1 MGRQR
6 AKGKK
11 RNVKAWELL
20 AGACALVCLLCFLI
34 LPLAVESDQKR
45 DESAANSENAKVS
58 ENTKVS
64 ENAKV
69 NDGLTNIA
77 GWHEAEPGYQYS
89 FPRDHASHEPYAI
102 EWWYYTGNVATSE
115 GRRFGY
121 QLTFFR
127 VGVSREPVNPSR
139 WALRNLY
146 MAHFAISD
154 IEQKSFHSSERLNR
168 AGVGWAGAEELNY
181 RVWNEDWEARLDGR
195 EHILAARDGDYQL
208 ALKLSPLKP
217 EVIHGQ
223 NGISQKGPSEGNAS
237 HYYSLTRLQTTGR
250 LIVGGQEF
258 EVEGLSWMDHEF
270 GTSFLEEEQVGWDW
284 FSIQLDDGRDLMLFE
299 IRRRDG
305 TIDPRSSATMIE
317 ADGSASHIPFG
328 ELSLTSSETW
338 RSSESSATYPLAWM
352 IDLPG
357 YGMRLNVKAAFDAQ
371 ELRTTDSTGVTY
383 WEGSVTVDGVAGD
396 KRVQGRGYLEM
407 TGYTGQS
414 MGAILH

>member
-1 MGRQR
+1 MC
-6 AKGKK
+6 
-11 RNVKAWELL
+11 VS
-20 AGACALVCLLCFLI
+20 CFLI
-34 LPLAVESDQKR
+34 PSLALVSDQVAGKFKP
-45 DESAANSENAKVS
+45 AVVS
-58 ENTKVS
+58 ETAQAGG
-64 ENAKV
+64 E
-69 NDGLTNIA
+69 LTDSA
-77 GWHEAEPGYQYS
+77 GWREAEPGYLYS

-102 EWWYYTGNVATSE
+102 EWWYYTGNLATSE

-127 VGVSREPVNPSR
+127 VGVTRDPLNASR

-154 IEQKSFHSSERLNR
+154 IEQESFHSSERLNR
-168 AGVGWAGAEELNY
+168 AGVGWAGAEPATY

-195 EHILAARDGDYQL
+195 DHLLTARDGDNQL
-208 ALKLSPLKP
+208 TLRLAPLKP

-223 NGISQKGPSEGNAS
+223 DGISRKGPSEGNAS

-250 LIVGGQEF
+250 VVVGGREF
-258 EVEGLSWMDHEF
+258 EVEGSSWMDHEF

-284 FSIQLDDGRDLMLFE
+284 FSIHLDDGRDLMLFE

-305 TIDPRSSATMIE
+305 SIDSRSSATLVE
-317 ADGSASHIPFG
+317 ADGRATPIPFG
-328 ELSLTSSETW
+328 EFSLAAGETW
-338 RSSESSATYPLAWM
+338 RSSKSPAAYPLSWT
-352 IDLPG
+352 IDLPR
-357 YGMRLNVKAAFDAQ
+357 YGLRLNVKAAFEDQ

-383 WEGSVTVDGVAGD
+383 WEGSVVVDGVAGD
-396 KRVQGRGYLEM
+396 KKARGLGYLEM

>member
-1 MGRQR
+1 MIGRKRGRSKRQR
-6 AKGKK
+6 RESG
-11 RNVKAWELL
+11 LL
-20 AGACALVCLLCFLI
+20 PAGSCALACLLCLLI
-34 LPLAVESDQKR
+34 SSLAVESNQKP
-45 DESAANSENAKVS
+45 DELKPAHVS
-58 ENTKVS
+58 ENDQTGR
-64 ENAKV
+64 
-69 NDGLTNIA
+69 GLTNSE
-77 GWHEAEPGYQYS
+77 GWREAEPGYHYS
-89 FPRDHASHEPYAI
+89 FPRDHASHEPYAL
-102 EWWYYTGNVATSE
+102 EWWYYTGNLATRD

-127 VGVSREPVNPSR
+127 VGVAREPLNNSR

-154 IEQKSFHSSERLNR
+154 IEQKRFHSAERLNR
-168 AGVGWAGAEELNY
+168 AGVGWAGAEGSVY

-195 EHILAARDGDYQL
+195 DHLLAARDDDYQL
-208 ALKLSPLKP
+208 ELRLTPLKA

-237 HYYSLTRLQTTGR
+237 HYYSLTRLQTSGR
-250 LIVGGQEF
+250 LVVGGRSF

-284 FSIQLDDGRDLMLFE
+284 FSVQLDDGRDLMLFE

-305 TIDPRSSATMIE
+305 SIDPRSSATLIE
-317 ADGSASHIPFG
+317 ADGRAAHIPFG
-328 ELSLTSSETW
+328 EFSLASSGLW
-338 RSSESSATYPLAWM
+338 RSNESSATYPLAWT
-352 IDLPG
+352 IELPR
-357 YGMRLNVKAAFDAQ
+357 YGLRLDVKAAFDNQ

-383 WEGSVTVDGVAGD
+383 WEGSIAVDGAAGD
-396 KRVQGRGYLEM
+396 NRAQGRGYLEM